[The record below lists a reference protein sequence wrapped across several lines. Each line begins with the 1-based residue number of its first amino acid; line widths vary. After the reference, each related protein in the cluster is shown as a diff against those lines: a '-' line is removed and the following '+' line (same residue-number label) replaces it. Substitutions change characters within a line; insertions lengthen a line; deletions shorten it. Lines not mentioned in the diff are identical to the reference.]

1 MHVATAD
8 QPMTTQRVRVAD
20 AVDVPSGSRKLVTTA
35 GREIALFNV
44 DGVIYAINNRCPHKS
59 GPLIR
64 GYIDGRGIKC
74 PMHGWR
80 YDLATGQSERPA
92 AATVY
97 AVTVE
102 DGGVFI
108 DIDARGPGTPTD

>member
-1 MHVATAD
+1 M
-8 QPMTTQRVRVAD
+8 RRIRVAD
-20 AVDVPSGSRKLVTTA
+20 VGSIPDGERKLVIVCGT
-35 GREIALFNV
+35 EVALFNV
-44 DGVIYAINNRCPHKS
+44 DGMIYAINNRCPHRN

-92 AATVY
+92 KATVY
-97 AVTVE
+97 PVSTE
-102 DGGVFI
+102 GDGIFI
-108 DIDARGPGTPTD
+108 GMET